1 MESSDNADFLLKE
14 NMEKIKH
21 KIVVMSGKGGVGK
34 STVAV
39 NLAYYF
45 ALEGFSVGLLDVDI
59 HGPSVAKMTGIEG
72 KRIGTDEDG
81 KARPIEALSNFY
93 VVSLANMLENPDDPV
108 IWRGPAKMGVIKQL
122 LSEITWPELDFLVVD
137 CPPGT
142 GDEPLSV
149 IQLINDVTGTV
160 IVSTPQ
166 DVALLDVRKSINFAK
181 KLNLPILGLV
191 ENMSG
196 FVCPHCGKISEIFKG
211 RGVDKAAVDFNVDVL
226 GKIPLDPD
234 VTTAG
239 DAGKPFVYHYA
250 NSVGGVIMNKI
261 GEAVLAK
268 INIETKNEDK
278 NMAISNELIAIPVEN
293 GVVSG
298 HFGHSEKFVF
308 FTVDGKNIKLEKE
321 LAPPPHAPGVI
332 PAWLHEQKATK
343 VIVSGIG
350 QSAVDIFNS
359 HGIDVIRG
367 VDPIDYNEIMK
378 MFVDGKLKD
387 REVSCNHDHHSD
399 CH

>member
-1 MESSDNADFLLKE
+1 MEKADQMLKE
-14 NMEKIKH
+14 NMGRIKH

-45 ALEGFSVGLLDVDI
+45 ALQGFSVGLLDVDI
-59 HGPSVAKMTGIEG
+59 HGPSAAKMTGVED
-72 KRIGTDEDG
+72 KRIVADENG
-81 KARPIEALSNFY
+81 KAYPIEALSNFY

-122 LSEITWPELDFLVVD
+122 LAEISWPELDFLVVD

-166 DVALLDVRKSINFAK
+166 DIALLDVRKSINFAK
-181 KLNLPILGLV
+181 KLNLNILGIV

-196 FVCPHCGKISEIFKG
+196 FICPHCGKNSDIFKTG
-211 RGVDKAAVDFNVDVL
+211 GVDKASADFGIDVL
-226 GKIPLDPD
+226 GKIPLDAD
-234 VTTAG
+234 VVNAG
-239 DAGKPFVYHYA
+239 DSGKPYVYHYGESA
-250 NSVGGVIMNKI
+250 GGKIMNQI
-261 GEAVLAK
+261 GDAIL
-268 INIETKNEDK
+268 TKMNGEK
-278 NMAISNELIAIPVEN
+278 NVGEKKMTVSKTELVAIPVES

-308 FTVDGKNIKLEKE
+308 FEVNGKDAKKVNE
-321 LAPPPHAPGVI
+321 LVPPPHAPGVI
-332 PAWLHEQKATK
+332 PAWLHEQKATTI
-343 VIVSGIG
+343 IVSGIG
-350 QSAVDIFNS
+350 QSAVNIFNS
-359 HGIDVIRG
+359 HGINVIRG
-367 VDPIDYNEIMK
+367 VECVGCDEIIK
-378 MFVDGKLKD
+378 LYVDGKLSD
-387 REVSCNHDHHSD
+387 REVSCNHDHHDD